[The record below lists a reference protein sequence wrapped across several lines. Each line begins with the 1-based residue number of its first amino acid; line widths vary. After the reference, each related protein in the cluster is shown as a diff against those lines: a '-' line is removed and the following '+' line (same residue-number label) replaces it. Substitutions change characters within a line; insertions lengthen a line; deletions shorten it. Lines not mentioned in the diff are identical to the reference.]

1 MFTLAC
7 KMCLLDDIMNGQM
20 FKTCTEDLW
29 AWKGMTLMLFAIVL
43 PLITSIRI
51 LNNVEQEVT

>member
-1 MFTLAC
+1 
-7 KMCLLDDIMNGQM
+7 MCLLDDIMNGQM

-51 LNNVEQEVT
+51 LNNVEPEVT